1 MNPEEAERIRAKQ
14 RQIEIS
20 LNNTYSKPLAE
31 VLNYEA
37 QLKKMPT
44 AIDLTTDQPSWNNL
58 LVSTQAG
65 IHTKP
70 DLSRSLLKIADPSS
84 ATIIENTLRT
94 KLTPDKITYLTA
106 NWSLIEREI
115 RKRLTHGSSPAD
127 VVSSILQV
135 MNKDTAS
142 GPYANPSPNNAP
154 TTTTPRQTNSVA
166 ITVKQL
172 STDIKNMTFDDAKTH
187 LEKHNYEVT
196 NAGDVTNPEGK
207 IIRTLTPIM
216 KVKIQNEASSSANSS
231 QGTLDGFVQH
241 DLSDSLS
248 TTGYG
253 LKNGKS
259 KRVYKKPIKFRR
271 LCGTGSAT
279 LTSNGVQTSEQGK
292 YYRLNKF
299 MIDGKSLQ
307 ENKIVLK
314 YCSNRNIHGEIPKQ
328 NCSDDVKQLVFQLC
342 HGEFDKQQF
351 DKLNSKDKK
360 FLTHF
365 ADACHLDI
373 GIDFADD
380 IKAQYEII
388 LAEYRAGNASAKGK
402 LIEFIGDCIRDKSLS
417 IKKGLEIIKRIA

>member
-1 MNPEEAERIRAKQ
+1 MNPEEAERIRTKQ

-84 ATIIENTLRT
+84 ATIIESTLRT

-172 STDIKNMTFDDAKTH
+172 STDIKNMTFNDAKTH
-187 LEKHNYEVT
+187 LKKHNYEVT

-216 KVKIQNEASSSANSS
+216 KVKIQNEAGSSHS
-231 QGTLDGFVQH
+231 TLDDSVKH
-241 DLSDSLS
+241 DLTDSQS

-253 LKNGKS
+253 LKKSKS
-259 KRVYKKPIKFRR
+259 KRVYKKPIKFRH

-279 LTSNGVQTSEQGK
+279 LASNDVQTSEQGK

-388 LAEYRAGNASAKGK
+388 LAEYRAGNASAKPK
-402 LIEFIGDCIRDKSLS
+402 LLEFIGDCIRNKSLS
-417 IKKGLEIIKRIA
+417 IKKGLEIMKRIA